1 MTESEG
7 KRPVVQVYVCS
18 DDSEAEVVV
27 SLLREFDIE
36 AFRSSDLSHD
46 VFPVTAGE
54 LGEVAVYV
62 DEDNAESAIEIIE
75 KRLSADTESSEEE

>member
-1 MTESEG
+1 MSETEG

-36 AFRSSDLSHD
+36 AFETSDLSHD

-54 LGEVAVYV
+54 LGQVGVYV
-62 DEDNAESAIEIIE
+62 DEENAESAIEIIE
-75 KRLSADTESSEEE
+75 KRLASETDDESGA